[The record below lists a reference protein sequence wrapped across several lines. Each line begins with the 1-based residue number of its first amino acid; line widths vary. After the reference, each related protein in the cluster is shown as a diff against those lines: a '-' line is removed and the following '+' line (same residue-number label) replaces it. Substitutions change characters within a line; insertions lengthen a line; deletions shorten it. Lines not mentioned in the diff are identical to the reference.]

1 MLDFKTAAA
10 YIRVS
15 TDDQVELSP
24 ASQLVEIRKWAAAN
38 GYIVPEEFVFVDEA
52 KTGRKVTGGTTSA
65 GSSPPPRQSPSHLTP
80 SFSGNSPASPAT
92 ATTPYTTSLSSASS

>member
-1 MLDFKTAAA
+1 MTDYKTAAA

-38 GYIVPEEFVFVDEA
+38 GYLSPTNMFLWTRPNPAGKSQAVM
-52 KTGRKVTGGTTSA
+52 TSA
-65 GSSPPPRQSPSHLTP
+65 V
-80 SFSGNSPASPAT
+80 
-92 ATTPYTTSLSSASS
+92 

>member
-1 MLDFKTAAA
+1 MFDYKTAAA

-38 GYIVPEEFVFVDEA
+38 GYFVPDEYVFVRGQVRPE
-52 KTGRKVTGGTTSA
+52 GHR
-65 GSSPPPRQSPSHLTP
+65 P
-80 SFSGNSPASPAT
+80 
-92 ATTPYTTSLSSASS
+92 